1 MLVLYV
7 IALLCGVGLGLRL
20 MLGGVL
26 KDAVPGADESGSAA
40 ATRRAR
46 ARLLTPLAASVLAS
60 FGLTG
65 AALSRGTGWG
75 TATILITSLGV
86 AGASVGLA
94 SWVRSWAL
102 DPRAPADP
110 DDDPRYVVQGLPAL
124 VTRAIAVAR
133 AGEITWRMNGRTE
146 VTPAR
151 TLDGAD
157 MTEGTEVVI
166 DRLVDG
172 VAWVESWRQ
181 VEARL

>member
-7 IALLCGVGLGLRL
+7 IALLSGFGLGLRL

-26 KDAVPGADESGSAA
+26 KEAPAGATESVSVT

-46 ARLLTPLAASVLAS
+46 ARLLTPLAAAVLAS

-75 TATILITSLGV
+75 MATILGTSLVV

-94 SWVRSWAL
+94 GWIRSWAL
-102 DPRAPADP
+102 DPHAPADP
-110 DDDPRYVVQGLPAL
+110 DDDPRYAVQGLPAL
-124 VTRAIAVAR
+124 VTRAIAAAR
-133 AGEITWRMNGRTE
+133 AGEITWRRNGHTE

-151 TLDGAD
+151 ALDGAD
-157 MTEGTEVVI
+157 MGEGTEVVI
-166 DRLVDG
+166 DRLEDG
-172 VAWVESWRQ
+172 VAWVESWHQ